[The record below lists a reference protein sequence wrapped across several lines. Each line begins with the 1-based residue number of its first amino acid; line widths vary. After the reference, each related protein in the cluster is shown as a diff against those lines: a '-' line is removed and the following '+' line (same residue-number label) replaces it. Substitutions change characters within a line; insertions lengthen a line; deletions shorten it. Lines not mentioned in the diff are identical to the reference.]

1 MPCKHCKSE
10 LVYHKKTDKKT
21 MKKLKTKLQNASNEG
36 RKLELIKEQKVE
48 TELKNCSVCKALRLE
63 WYQCEYAACSKWGG

>member
-1 MPCKHCKSE
+1 
-10 LVYHKKTDKKT
+10 

-36 RKLELIKEQKVE
+36 RKLELIKEQKIE

-63 WYQCEYAACSKWGG
+63 WYQCEYAACSKWGE